1 MKSKKQCLKKK
12 TLGISEHHR
21 TIFSNR
27 NDGFIKNEEAY
38 IEFWKCLAFE
48 NNRHFVILRFKY
60 H

>member
-38 IEFWKCLAFE
+38 IEF
-48 NNRHFVILRFKY
+48 
-60 H
+60 